1 MFGSTFSGL
10 SGTFSGEYCDL
21 SSSEIVSAGVIVGG
35 CDAG

>member
-1 MFGSTFSGL
+1 MFGLAFSGL

-35 CDAG
+35 CNDG